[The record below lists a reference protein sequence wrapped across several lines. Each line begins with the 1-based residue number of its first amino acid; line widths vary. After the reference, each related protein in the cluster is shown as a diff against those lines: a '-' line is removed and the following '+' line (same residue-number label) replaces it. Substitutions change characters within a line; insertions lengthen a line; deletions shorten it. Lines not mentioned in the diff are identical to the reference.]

1 MISRETGVIDWS
13 KSAREI
19 SKLICGMNSWPL
31 ACTKYKD
38 GILKIVSARV
48 CDENSDKE
56 AGEILALEKGKVKNV
71 TLNIKDALILDKVN
85 LSVEK
90 GSICGL
96 VGRNGSGKTMLMKC
110 ICGFIPVT
118 EGEILVNNQKV
129 GVKDK
134 FAENLGFIIETPG
147 FMPNYTAYKNLEFLS
162 SINSKVNKQRIREV
176 IELVG
181 LDPDSKKKVGKFSLG
196 MNQRLGLAQAIIDN
210 PDLLILD
217 EPFNGLDNDGVKQI
231 RKLLLTL
238 KEQGKTII
246 MASHTKEDI
255 NILCDRV
262 CFMDNGRLILGTNK
276 ENE

>member
-1 MISRETGVIDWS
+1 
-13 KSAREI
+13 
-19 SKLICGMNSWPL
+19 MNEM
-31 ACTKYKD
+31 
-38 GILKIVSARV
+38 V
-48 CDENSDKE
+48 
-56 AGEILALEKGKVKNV
+56 KVKNV

-181 LDPDSKKKVGKFSLG
+181 LDTDSKKKVGKFSLG

>member
-1 MISRETGVIDWS
+1 
-13 KSAREI
+13 
-19 SKLICGMNSWPL
+19 MNEM
-31 ACTKYKD
+31 
-38 GILKIVSARV
+38 V
-48 CDENSDKE
+48 
-56 AGEILALEKGKVKNV
+56 KVKNV

-217 EPFNGLDNDGVKQI
+217 EPFNGLDNDGVQQI

-238 KEQGKTII
+238 KEQEKTII

-276 ENE
+276 

>member
-1 MISRETGVIDWS
+1 
-13 KSAREI
+13 
-19 SKLICGMNSWPL
+19 MNEM
-31 ACTKYKD
+31 
-38 GILKIVSARV
+38 V
-48 CDENSDKE
+48 
-56 AGEILALEKGKVKNV
+56 KVKNV

-96 VGRNGSGKTMLMKC
+96 VGRNGSGKTMLLKC

-217 EPFNGLDNDGVKQI
+217 EPFNGLDNDGVKKI

>member
-1 MISRETGVIDWS
+1 
-13 KSAREI
+13 
-19 SKLICGMNSWPL
+19 MNEM
-31 ACTKYKD
+31 
-38 GILKIVSARV
+38 V
-48 CDENSDKE
+48 
-56 AGEILALEKGKVKNV
+56 KVENV
-71 TLNIKDALILDKVN
+71 TLKIKDALILDKVN

-118 EGEILVNNQKV
+118 EGEISVSGQKV
-129 GVKDK
+129 GAKDK
-134 FAENLGFIIETPG
+134 FAQNLGFIIETPG

-162 SINSKVNKQRIREV
+162 SINSKADKQRIREV

-196 MNQRLGLAQAIIDN
+196 MNQRLGLAQAIIDD

-231 RKLLLTL
+231 RNLLLKL

-255 NILCDRV
+255 DILCDRV
-262 CFMDNGRLILGTNK
+262 CFMDKGRLTLGINN
-276 ENE
+276 ENEQGEVTDVED

>member
-1 MISRETGVIDWS
+1 
-13 KSAREI
+13 
-19 SKLICGMNSWPL
+19 MNEM
-31 ACTKYKD
+31 
-38 GILKIVSARV
+38 V
-48 CDENSDKE
+48 
-56 AGEILALEKGKVKNV
+56 KVKNV

-217 EPFNGLDNDGVKQI
+217 EPFNGVEQI

>member
-1 MISRETGVIDWS
+1 
-13 KSAREI
+13 
-19 SKLICGMNSWPL
+19 MNEM
-31 ACTKYKD
+31 
-38 GILKIVSARV
+38 V
-48 CDENSDKE
+48 
-56 AGEILALEKGKVKNV
+56 KVKNV
-71 TLNIKDALILDKVN
+71 TLNIKDAVILDKVN
-85 LSVEK
+85 LVVEK

-162 SINSKVNKQRIREV
+162 SINAKVDKQRIREV

-181 LDPDSKKKVGKFSLG
+181 LNPDSKKKVGKFSLG

-210 PDLLILD
+210 PDLLVLD

-231 RKLLLTL
+231 RNLLLKL
-238 KEQGKTII
+238 KRQGKTII

-255 NILCDRV
+255 DILCDRV
-262 CFMDNGRLILGTNK
+262 CFMDKGRLTIGIDNEIDVILN
-276 ENE
+276 

>member
-1 MISRETGVIDWS
+1 
-13 KSAREI
+13 
-19 SKLICGMNSWPL
+19 MNIINVNDVCL
-31 ACTKYKD
+31 TLGKTE
-38 GILKIVSARV
+38 ILKHINVSF
-48 CDENSDKE
+48 EE
-56 AGEILALEKGKVKNV
+56 GK
-71 TLNIKDALILDKVN
+71 IHGLI
-85 LSVEK
+85 
-90 GSICGL
+90 
-96 VGRNGSGKTMLMKC
+96 GRNGSGKTMLMKC

>member
-1 MISRETGVIDWS
+1 
-13 KSAREI
+13 
-19 SKLICGMNSWPL
+19 MNEM
-31 ACTKYKD
+31 
-38 GILKIVSARV
+38 V
-48 CDENSDKE
+48 
-56 AGEILALEKGKVKNV
+56 KVKNV
-71 TLNIKDALILDKVN
+71 TLNIKDAVILDKVN
-85 LSVEK
+85 LVVEK

-162 SINSKVNKQRIREV
+162 SINAKVDKQRIREV

-181 LDPDSKKKVGKFSLG
+181 LNPDSKKKVGKFSLG

-210 PDLLILD
+210 PDLLVLD

-231 RKLLLTL
+231 RKLLLKL
-238 KEQGKTII
+238 KRQGKTII

-255 NILCDRV
+255 DILCDRV
-262 CFMDNGRLILGTNK
+262 CFMDKGRLTIGIDNEIDGILN
-276 ENE
+276 

>member
-1 MISRETGVIDWS
+1 
-13 KSAREI
+13 
-19 SKLICGMNSWPL
+19 MNEM
-31 ACTKYKD
+31 
-38 GILKIVSARV
+38 V
-48 CDENSDKE
+48 
-56 AGEILALEKGKVKNV
+56 KVKNV

-262 CFMDNGRLILGTNK
+262 CFMDNGRLILVTNK